1 MAGAVDQTGARCVPQ
16 VPKGGMTM
24 ANKIFSYACPQCG
37 FRVDVNYVYAPVCP
51 ICGGPL
57 VRPNNPL
64 VGAGV
69 ARTNKKQ
76 NQERKKR

>member
-1 MAGAVDQTGARCVPQ
+1 MEGAFDQAGARRLPPVL
-16 VPKGGMTM
+16 KGGMTM

-57 VRPNNPL
+57 VKPNNPM
-64 VGAGV
+64 VGAGKP
-69 ARTNKKQ
+69 RSNKAK
-76 NQERKKR
+76 ERK

>member
-1 MAGAVDQTGARCVPQ
+1 MAGAVDQAGARSVPP

-57 VRPNNPL
+57 VKPNNPM
-64 VGAGV
+64 VGAGKP
-69 ARTNKKQ
+69 RSNKAKGK
-76 NQERKKR
+76 ERK